1 MDVLGWLGEVGVAT
15 RDAGIAGAAWGGGT
29 SLGSS
34 CY

>member
-1 MDVLGWLGEVGVAT
+1 MDVLGWLGEVGVT

>member
-1 MDVLGWLGEVGVAT
+1 MDVLGWLGEVGVA
-15 RDAGIAGAAWGGGT
+15 RDGGIAGAAWGGGT